1 VDSHRGHEILTGHTD
16 CIGRGT
22 LLVMLALQARGDLT
36 SMELD
41 PTADRPLSL
50 QLADLLRREIRDG
63 QRAPGSQLPTEAE
76 FLERYKVSRTT
87 VRAALQQLVNEGLV
101 VTRKGYGSYVRE
113 RPPVRRVSSNRRH
126 TTHRASGKPIFDT
139 EAVAQG
145 QTPSRRML
153 QVGIIEAPPEIAQWL
168 HVEPGEPVLVRSRL
182 QSIDDQPAV
191 LSASYFPPWLAKGTR
206 LEQAGPLPEGP
217 DNVIEGIG
225 HRFARGAEVLSARMP
240 TPEEARVLRLPP
252 GAPVVR
258 LLHVDYDDQDR
269 PLQVA
274 DDLYIAD
281 RHEFVFEWTEPDQE
295 TESP

>member
-1 VDSHRGHEILTGHTD
+1 VPS
-16 CIGRGT
+16 
-22 LLVMLALQARGDLT
+22 VV
-36 SMELD
+36 LD

-50 QLADLLRREIRDG
+50 QLADVLRREIRG
-63 QRAPGSQLPTEAE
+63 GRRPPGSQLPTEAE

-126 TTHRASGKPIFDT
+126 AVHRASGKPIFDT
-139 EAVAQG
+139 EALGQG
-145 QTPSRRML
+145 QVPTRRML
-153 QVGIIEAPPEIAQWL
+153 KVGVTEAPPEIAQWL
-168 HVEPGEPVLVRSRL
+168 QVEPGEPVVVRSRL

-191 LSASYFPPWLAKGTR
+191 LSSSYFPLWLAKGTR
-206 LEQAGPLPEGP
+206 LEQAGPLREGP
-217 DNVIEGIG
+217 DNAIEALGY
-225 HRFARGAEVLSARMP
+225 RFARGAEVLSARMP

-258 LLHVDYDDQDR
+258 LLHVDYDHDDR
-269 PLQVA
+269 ALQVA

-281 RHEFVFEWTEPDQE
+281 RHEFVFEWTEPDRE
-295 TESP
+295 EGHP